1 MEKIEREKKMVASY
15 IIDGK
20 IDFSTLPV
28 IETEV
33 RNILLRWLS
42 KALEHKD
49 GKGKTEEG
57 QVFRIMN
64 RKETKYCVLQCQDGA
79 FEMPAFIMEFES

>member
-1 MEKIEREKKMVASY
+1 MV
-15 IIDGK
+15 DGK
-20 IDFSTLPV
+20 ISFEELPV
-28 IETEV
+28 IEPEV

-57 QVFRIMN
+57 QVYQIVN
-64 RKETKYCVLQCQDGA
+64 REEKRYCRVNCNDGV
-79 FEMPAFIMEFES
+79 FEMPAFVIRFE